1 MEQLKG
7 LAGEVENLEKMVIT
21 YQRGPVKQ
29 ISIV

>member
-7 LAGEVENLEKMVIT
+7 LAGEVENLKMVIT
-21 YQRGPVKQ
+21 YQKGLFKQ